1 MAKKLKLGIDLI
13 NAIKELVSGLPTN
26 GVIGYDDNGT
36 IPGGYEEI
44 NADFLDYSM
53 TEKVVG
59 RWINNKPIYRKV
71 VAVNFPN
78 TSSSQVYT
86 NHNIANI
93 EMVTK
98 YSLIWWDIVDARW
111 FSYFKDTTGTYWIEI
126 DGITNT
132 QVKITASNTD
142 VNWHGR
148 TAERYAIIEYTKT
161 TD

>member
-1 MAKKLKLGIDLI
+1 
-13 NAIKELVSGLPTN
+13 
-26 GVIGYDDNGT
+26 
-36 IPGGYEEI
+36 
-44 NADFLDYSM
+44 M